1 MAIDWKI
8 DGHRAIDNCREGQRK
23 SLVLRYIYKQ
33 TEKQTIVNTTEEV
46 HRKAN
51 I

>member
-33 TEKQTIVNTTEEV
+33 TIVNTTEEV
-46 HRKAN
+46 GLHRKAKN
-51 I
+51 